1 MPDPGEGI
9 QFTADRGD
17 SRLRL
22 DQVLTRRVTAVTHM
36 SRSLAQKWIESGAV
50 TVDGRL
56 ARRSSD
62 RVREHAAIHV
72 ALPPDTVL
80 RSVPEPEPAALDILY
95 EDDTLMAVNKPAG
108 VVVHPSYKQLSGTL
122 LNAILWHAR
131 QRLPE
136 RPVYRNALTA
146 FLRGGVPFRDDVR
159 PGILTRLDKDTSG
172 VVVVAFASG
181 AHAAMQR
188 DAAAGRI
195 RKEYLAIVHGSPRPQ
210 AGIIREP
217 LGRDPDDRRRVV
229 VTSGGAPSETRY
241 EVTRSLPG
249 DLSLVRCELV
259 TGRTHQIRVHLSARG
274 WPILGDRLYGG
285 STDRMTRQALHSWRV
300 SLVHPVTRKHL
311 VVSAPLPADWPFAT
325 GPNDDPKFD
334 K

>member
-1 MPDPGEGI
+1 MPDLEDGC

-22 DQVLTRRVTAVTHM
+22 DQVLTRRVTTVTHM

-72 ALPPDTVL
+72 TLPPDTVL
-80 RSVPEPEPAALDILY
+80 RSVPEPEPAELDILY
-95 EDDTLMAVNKPAG
+95 EDDTLIAVNKPPG

-122 LNAILWHAR
+122 LNAILWHVR
-131 QRLPE
+131 HRE
-136 RPVYRNALTA
+136 
-146 FLRGGVPFRDDVR
+146 DVR

-172 VVVVAFASG
+172 VVVVAFAAG
-181 AHAAMQR
+181 AHAALQR

-195 RKEYLAIVHGSPRPQ
+195 RKEYLAIVQGTPRPDS
-210 AGIIREP
+210 GVIRDP
-217 LGRDPDDRRRVV
+217 LGRDPDDRRRVIV
-229 VTSGGAPSETRY
+229 MPDGAPSETRY
-241 EVTRSLPG
+241 EVERPLPG

-285 STDRMTRQALHSWRV
+285 RTDRMSRQALHAWRI
-300 SLVHPVTRKHL
+300 SLPHPVTREPL
-311 VVSAPLPADWPFAT
+311 VVEAPLPADWPTQSAR
-325 GPNDDPKFD
+325 DDSNLR
-334 K
+334 

>member
-1 MPDPGEGI
+1 MPDREAGF
-9 QFTADRGD
+9 QFLADRGD

-22 DQVLTRRVTAVTHM
+22 DQILTRRVTTVTHM

-50 TVDGRL
+50 TVDGRP

-62 RVREHAAIHV
+62 RVHEHAAIHI
-72 ALPPDTVL
+72 ALPPGTVL
-80 RSVPEPEPAALDILY
+80 RSVPEPEPAGLDILY
-95 EDDTLMAVNKPAG
+95 EDDTLIAVNKPAG

-122 LNAILWHAR
+122 LNAILWHVR
-131 QRLPE
+131 QNLPE
-136 RPVYRNALTA
+136 RL
-146 FLRGGVPFRDDVR
+146 GDVPLRDDVR

-172 VVVVAFASG
+172 VVVIALAEG
-181 AHAAMQR
+181 AHAALQR

-195 RKEYLAIVHGSPRPQ
+195 RKEYLAIVHGAPKPAEGVIQ
-210 AGIIREP
+210 DP

-229 VTSGGAPSETRY
+229 VTPGGAPSETRY
-241 EVTRSLPG
+241 EVMRPLPG

-285 STDRMTRQALHSWRV
+285 RTDRMTRQALHAWRIA
-300 SLVHPVTRKHL
+300 LPHPVTRAPL
-311 VVSAPLPADWPFAT
+311 AFEAPLPQDFS
-325 GPNDDPKFD
+325 NIS
-334 K
+334 